1 MQRHKYSGIMRWFVL
16 ILCLWMPSWGWAE
29 TLKDLLDGLN
39 GKVVD
44 FTAGVMDRGRE
55 RPYLDIKGVSGW
67 YEFDYALK
75 PSELRGINE
84 VCAPITQPMPTC
96 AITGKAELD
105 TSSGEIILY
114 IFEVSE
120 VRDKF

>member
-1 MQRHKYSGIMRWFVL
+1 MRWFAL
-16 ILCLWMPSWGWAE
+16 ILCLILPSWGWAE

-44 FTAGVMDRGRE
+44 FTAFVMDRGEE
-55 RPYLDIKGVSGW
+55 RSYLDIKGVAGW

-75 PSELRGINE
+75 PSELRKINE
-84 VCAPITQPMPTC
+84 VCAPITQPLPTC

-120 VRDKF
+120 VSDTY